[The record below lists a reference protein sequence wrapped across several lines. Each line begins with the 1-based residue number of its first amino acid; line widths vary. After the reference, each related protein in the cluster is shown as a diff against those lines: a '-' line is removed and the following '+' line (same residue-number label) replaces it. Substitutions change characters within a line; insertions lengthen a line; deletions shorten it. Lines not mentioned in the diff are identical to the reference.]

1 MEVYGVLPELYSH
14 IYIQSFKHDG
24 SLHRTWSKGFVV
36 ETNQKQTVIV
46 TNKTWVIEADG
57 RRWFTKE
64 PAICFFY
71 PDLWFNIISM
81 IRKNGTYYY
90 CNLASPSIYDGEAIK
105 NSDYDLDVKLYPDG
119 YYEILD
125 EDEFEQH
132 SKQMNYS
139 TDIINIVEGQM
150 KELIRRMEACEEP
163 FNNETI
169 RKYYKEYQKNF
180 RF

>member
-1 MEVYGVLPELYSH
+1 MSIKDLKIGESVYV
-14 IYIQSFKHDG
+14 QSYKHSG
-24 SLHRTWSKGFVV
+24 SLHRTWSKAQVIDVKDDFVV
-36 ETNQKQTVIV
+36 VV
-46 TNKTWVIEADG
+46 TDHSWVVEADG
-57 RRWFTKE
+57 RRWLTKE
-64 PAICFFY
+64 PAICFY
-71 PDLWFNIISM
+71 YTKRWYNIISM
-81 IRKNGTYYY
+81 VRKTGIYYY
-90 CNLASPSIYDGEAIK
+90 CNLASPSLYDGEAIK
-105 NSDYDLDVKLYPDG
+105 NIDYDLDVKLYPDG

>member
-1 MEVYGVLPELYSH
+1 MKPVYIFGHRNPDTDSICSSIALSYLKNSTGWYTIAKTVGHLNNETKYVLNYFKVPEPEYLN
-14 IYIQSFKHDG
+14 DV
-24 SLHRTWSKGFVV
+24 RV
-36 ETNQKQTVIV
+36 
-46 TNKTWVIEADG
+46 
-57 RRWFTKE
+57 R
-64 PAICFFY
+64 
-71 PDLWFNIISM
+71 
-81 IRKNGTYYY
+81 
-90 CNLASPSIYDGEAIK
+90 IK
-105 NSDYDLDVKLYPDG
+105 NIDYDLDVKLYPDG

-169 RKYYKEYQKNF
+169 RKYYKEYD
-180 RF
+180 